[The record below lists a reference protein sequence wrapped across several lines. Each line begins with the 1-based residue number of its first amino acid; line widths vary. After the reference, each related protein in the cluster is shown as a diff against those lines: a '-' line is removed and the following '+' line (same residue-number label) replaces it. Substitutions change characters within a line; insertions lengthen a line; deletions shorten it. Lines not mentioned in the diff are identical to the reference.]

1 MSDGMIGHLRRREH
15 RFAVMLGGCRDPHA
29 WISDEL
35 LGEPA
40 VAASL
45 DGLGY
50 SVASTIEGSALSF
63 AATYRSLS
71 ERCFVFLVRN
81 DAELACAVSL
91 ALRKHLTLTKIV
103 IDNRS
108 TGIDPLDV
116 TDRVL
121 ALTKTV
127 GEDLE
132 VGQTVGCS
140 VRSSHMCLGNVITCT
155 LEMSYLETPST
166 LNALTC
172 VISEHARAARERV
185 GNDPRALVAELLR
198 WFRENVRYLDTN
210 ANADHT
216 AAGLLLNGT
225 AVCQGIAVYAH
236 QFLWS
241 CGIRSRYV
249 SGISKGE
256 PHAWNVVEINGVWRH
271 IDYTFALTGGG
282 DVFGGSEGR
291 FRSCHEW
298 DEDAYSSALN
308 DSITEMKH
316 AISCATISMLPDRE
330 CYSVNGCVVDTS
342 NAETMCISRNGALYV
357 SAANL
362 FQDLGGGCMES
373 GGLLTVAYGTV
384 FCRLPIACALRMSG
398 GTYLRADTLPNLG
411 LQLTVRGDVVSIVP
425 RGGAGGL

>member
-1 MSDGMIGHLRRREH
+1 MIGHLRRREH
-15 RFAVMLGGCRDPHA
+15 RFAVMLSGRRDPHA

-45 DGLGY
+45 DGLVY
-50 SVASTIEGSALSF
+50 SVASTIAGSALSF
-63 AATYRSLS
+63 AATYRSPS
-71 ERCFVFLVRN
+71 EQCFVFLVRN
-81 DAELACAVSL
+81 NAELACAVLL
-91 ALRKHLTLTKIV
+91 ALRKHLTLAKIV

-108 TGIDPLDV
+108 AGIDPLDV
-116 TDRVL
+116 TNRVL

-127 GEDLE
+127 GEDLV
-132 VGQTVGCS
+132 VGQTVGS
-140 VRSSHMCLGNVITCT
+140 SARSSHMCLGNVITCT

-172 VISEHARAARERV
+172 VIAEHARAARERV

-216 AAGLLLNGT
+216 AAGLLRNGT

-249 SGISKGE
+249 SGISRGG
-256 PHAWNVVEINGVWRH
+256 PHAWNVVEVDGVWRH

-282 DVFGGSEGR
+282 GVLGESER
-291 FRSCHEW
+291 HFRSCHEW
-298 DEDAYSSALN
+298 DESAYAPALN
-308 DSITEMKH
+308 DSITEMKRTM
-316 AISCATISMLPDRE
+316 SCATLSVLPNRE

-373 GGLLTVAYGTV
+373 DGFLTVAYGTV
-384 FCRLPIACALRMSG
+384 FRRLPIACALRTPG
-398 GTYLRADTLPNLG
+398 GTYLRADALPDLG
-411 LQLTVRGDVVSIVP
+411 LRVTVRNNVVSIVP
-425 RGGAGGL
+425 HGRVGGR